1 MNSVEK
7 YENIEEV
14 LPKLPKILLNTI
26 QSDVLEIRKVNKL
39 CKKYL
44 SVCDKKPDIKN
55 AVFVVY
61 SKYIKKSDHSFE
73 KFVFLDE
80 QGAEICHVSGIEMD
94 LYGLLECT
102 KLELT
107 EEYKALVDNKE

>member
-1 MNSVEK
+1 MNIVNK
-7 YENIEEV
+7 YENIEKV

-44 SVCDKKPDIKN
+44 TVCNKKPDIKN

-61 SKYIKKSDHSFE
+61 SKYIKKSDHRYE
-73 KFVFLDE
+73 QFVFLDE
-80 QGAEICHVSGIEMD
+80 QGAELCHASGIEMD
-94 LYGLLECT
+94 LHGLLECT
-102 KLELT
+102 KLELS
-107 EEYKALVDNKE
+107 EEYQASVSNKE